1 MPNNPVFVQKNSRN
15 RWSKNPCPDGFSAG
29 TLVIETVL
37 EDFVSKNITFF
48 VCLEGEDSSRNNDSL
63 ELGLGLGLG
72 LGVPAFLLI
81 LYWIWRM
88 GFFGNS
94 PQILAVEGREQLIN
108 QAPLPVQPITER
120 ERIFNTLGSR
130 LHRDFLAGNLTDDL
144 RISLR
149 TYPLQDLLI
158 LENHAQEH
166 NKQNIAL
173 YIQTIIDELRPART
187 TQDIV

>member
-1 MPNNPVFVQKNSRN
+1 MSSAARFIPRSYGGRGANYR
-15 RWSKNPCPDGFSAG
+15 NPCPSGFTPA
-29 TLVIETVL
+29 TMIVETVL
-37 EDFVSKNITFF
+37 EDLV
-48 VCLEGEDSSRNNDSL
+48 SRNVSFLICTPSDSNIDDNSL

-72 LGVPAFLLI
+72 IGIPFLLI
-81 LYWIWRM
+81 FICYLWRC
-88 GFFGNS
+88 GCFS
-94 PQILAVEGREQLIN
+94 RQQILAVGGREQLIN
-108 QAPLPVQPITER
+108 QGALPVQPITER

-149 TYPLQDLLI
+149 TYPLQDLFT
-158 LENHAQEH
+158 LENYAQEH

-173 YIQTIIDELRPART
+173 YIQTIIDELRPARP